1 MSSVTNWPA
10 SCVTESEPLA
20 NHTSFR
26 IGGPAEWY
34 AEPSTIDELLELLRG
49 ADAAGIPVSVI
60 GGGTNLLVSDRGI
73 RGLVVRLGRGF
84 RQAHVVSPPE
94 AEDVLVRCGAAVSTQ
109 HLVQLAGRHGW
120 GKVETLAGLPGQVG
134 GAVMMNAQN
143 IGAFVERITLVSP
156 DGSVSDATKERLRF
170 AYRYAAVEPGIVVEA
185 LLRFPKAP
193 AADSASRI
201 HQALCYRNST
211 QDLGLPS
218 AGCAFKNPSGD
229 SAGRL
234 LDRAGL
240 KGRRVGDAQISQRH
254 ANFIVNLGQ
263 ATFDDVLSLMEHAQ
277 RRVLRAFGV
286 RLEPEIRML
295 GERVR

>member
-1 MSSVTNWPA
+1 MSSVTSWPA
-10 SCVTESEPLA
+10 SCVTEREPLA

-34 AEPSTIDELLELLRG
+34 AEPSTIDELIELLRG
-49 ADAAGIPVSVI
+49 ADAAGMPVSII

-84 RQAHVVSPPE
+84 RHAEVISPPE
-94 AEDVLVRCGAAVSTQ
+94 DEEVLVRCGAAVSTQ
-109 HLVQLAGRHGW
+109 HLVRLASRHGW
-120 GKVETLAGLPGQVG
+120 GRVESLAGLPGQVG

-143 IGAFVERITLVSP
+143 IGVFVERITLVSP
-156 DGSVSDATKERLRF
+156 MGSVSDVRKDRLLF
-170 AYRYAAVEPGIVVEA
+170 AYRYAAVEPGIVVEV
-185 LLRFPKAP
+185 LLRFPKASVE
-193 AADSASRI
+193 DSASRI
-201 HQALCYRNST
+201 HQALCYRNAT

-240 KGRRVGDAQISQRH
+240 KGHRVGDAQISPRH

-263 ATFDDVLSLMEHAQ
+263 ATFDDVLGLMEHAQ
-277 RRVLRAFGV
+277 RRVLREFGI

-295 GERVR
+295 GERV